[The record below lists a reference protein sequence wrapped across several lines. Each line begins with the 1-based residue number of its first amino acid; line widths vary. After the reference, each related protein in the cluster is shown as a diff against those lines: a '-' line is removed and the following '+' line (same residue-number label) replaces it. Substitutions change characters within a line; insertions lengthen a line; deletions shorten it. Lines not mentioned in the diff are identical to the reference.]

1 MLEVAAS
8 GEALGLLMDTF
19 GQCRTGEEKVAL
31 AQAVG
36 RVLRAD
42 IPAPEDVPA
51 FLRSSVDGYAVRAG
65 DTFGCSD
72 SIPALLMKKGE
83 VEMGMP
89 APFALSPGE
98 CAYVPTGGQ
107 IPDGADA
114 MVMIEYT
121 ESYGDDTVGILKAA
135 APGGHCVF
143 RGDDVKAG
151 QAVFAAGRRLRP
163 HDTGTLAAMGI
174 TEVAVAKKPLVGVLS
189 TGNELVPPE
198 QDPEMGQMRD
208 VNGPLLAA
216 AVEEAGARVKLYGIC
231 PDDPA
236 VLRETLRQMA
246 GECELVI
253 LSGGTSVGMRDAAAG
268 TIEELGRILV
278 HGVAIKPGK
287 PTILGEI
294 GGKPVFGMPGHPVA
308 AYFIFRLF
316 TRPLIAALLG
326 MEAAP
331 EPSVRARLMEA
342 IPSNHGREECVAV
355 SLRPEGDDL
364 LARPIMG
371 KSGLITLLSGADG
384 YLRIPRDAE
393 GLGKGQEVTVLLF

>member
-19 GQCRTGEEKVAL
+19 APCGTGEEKAPL
-31 AQAVG
+31 ACAVG

-42 IPAPEDVPA
+42 VLAPEDVPG

-72 SIPALLMKKGE
+72 SIPALLIKKGE
-83 VEMGMP
+83 VEMGQP
-89 APFALSPGE
+89 AGFVLSPGE

-163 HDTGTLAAMGI
+163 HDIGTLAAMGI
-174 TEVAVAKKPLVGVLS
+174 TEVTVAKKPLVGILS
-189 TGNELVPPE
+189 TGNELVPPD
-198 QDPEMGQMRD
+198 QTPAMGQMRD

-216 AVEEAGARVKLYGIC
+216 AAEEAGADVKSYGIC

-236 VLRETLRQMA
+236 VMTKTIERIAT
-246 GECELVI
+246 ECDMVL
-253 LSGGTSVGMRDAAAG
+253 LSGGTSVGMRDAAARA
-268 TIEELGRILV
+268 IEALGRILV

-316 TRPLIAALLG
+316 TRPLISALLG
-326 MEAAP
+326 MEEAP
-331 EPSVRARLMEA
+331 EPSVSARLTEA

-355 SLRPEGDDL
+355 TLQTEGATL

-393 GLGKGQEVTVLLF
+393 GLGKGQEVKVLLF